1 MKNYP
6 LNGTDYQAYINKL
19 IIFEYV
25 LLIDWEYKLI
35 FTDSFEIIYIEQKHL
50 KTKNYDKNNN

>member
-1 MKNYP
+1 MNNYP

-25 LLIDWEYKLI
+25 LLIDWEYKLT
-35 FTDSFEIIYIEQKHL
+35 FTDSFEIIFIQL
-50 KTKNYDKNNN
+50 KL

>member
-25 LLIDWEYKLI
+25 LLIYWEYKLT
-35 FTDSFEIIYIEQKHL
+35 FTDSFEIIFIQL
-50 KTKNYDKNNN
+50 KL